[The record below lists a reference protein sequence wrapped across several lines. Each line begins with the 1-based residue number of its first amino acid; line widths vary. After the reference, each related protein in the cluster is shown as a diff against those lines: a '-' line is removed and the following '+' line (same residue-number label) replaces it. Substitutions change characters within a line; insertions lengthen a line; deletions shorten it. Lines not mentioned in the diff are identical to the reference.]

1 METNE
6 IFGYLGVAPES
17 DGGQPGQGG
26 TADPQAQSGAAPGEQ
41 GQPAGER
48 GQSAG
53 IAAPAASQGAQGEQQ
68 GGQAPGGQGGQ
79 QEGTTAGGRP
89 AMSPEQRARNAQ
101 RRRQQET
108 QAAVQRALQ
117 EERQRQE
124 QNLADIFRE
133 IGLRDGKGQPIT
145 NVEELRSWKQAADLA
160 RVQKELK
167 SGTLSADGLSALVR
181 EALRQSGQIQNGPEG
196 GAPRQT
202 SEAFAEE
209 GGGARERGETQR
221 TAGAS
226 GEDFGP
232 TTVTQEQVDQELAEI
247 HRLDPSVETLED
259 IMGMDT
265 RDAFVAAVRRG
276 NSFLDAFRLANF
288 DRLQESRR
296 QETAQR
302 AAQAERNRTR
312 SKEHMTATGTR
323 GEGSV
328 AVPTETLEL
337 YRQLMPKATDAEI
350 SAHYN
355 RTIKDIK

>member
-1 METNE
+1 MARMEIWMGRANTGKSLRVLE
-6 IFGYLGVAPES
+6 KIRDLGDS
-17 DGGQPGQGG
+17 GGGQLLLVPEHATYQAELDLCRVCGD
-26 TADPQAQSGAAPGEQ
+26 TASRHGEVLSFRLLASRVLARTGGAAD
-41 GQPAGER
+41 
-48 GQSAG
+48 
-53 IAAPAASQGAQGEQQ
+53 
-68 GGQAPGGQGGQ
+68 
-79 QEGTTAGGRP
+79 GTLDAGGKLL
-89 AMSPEQRARNAQ
+89 MM
-101 RRRQQET
+101 
-108 QAAVQRALQ
+108 QRALQ

-133 IGLRDGKGQPIT
+133 IGLRDSKGQPIT

-181 EALRQSGQIQNGPEG
+181 EALRQSGQIQTGS
-196 GAPRQT
+196 AP
-202 SEAFAEE
+202 
-209 GGGARERGETQR
+209 
-221 TAGAS
+221 TAGQKQDGVS
-226 GEDFGP
+226 ERP
-232 TTVTQEQVDQELAEI
+232 TAEAGGQTGSPGGQQRNQERQVPQEQVDQELAEI

-328 AVPTETLEL
+328 AVPAETLEL

-355 RTIKDIK
+355 KTLHDFK

>member
-6 IFGYLGVAPES
+6 IFGYLGGAPES
-17 DGGQPGQGG
+17 DGGQPGQSG
-26 TADPQAQSGAAPGEQ
+26 TADPQGQSGATAGEQ
-41 GQPAGER
+41 GQPAGE
-48 GQSAG
+48 S
-53 IAAPAASQGAQGEQQ
+53 SQGAGSTMPTASQREH
-68 GGQAPGGQGGQ
+68 GGQASSGQVEQ
-79 QEGTTAGGRP
+79 QEGAMAGGRP

-108 QAAVQRALQ
+108 QAAIQRAVQ

-133 IGLRDGKGQPIT
+133 IGLRDSKGQPIT

-181 EALRQSGQIQNGPEG
+181 EALRQSGQIQTGS
-196 GAPRQT
+196 AH
-202 SEAFAEE
+202 
-209 GGGARERGETQR
+209 
-221 TAGAS
+221 TAGQKQDGVS
-226 GEDFGP
+226 ERP
-232 TTVTQEQVDQELAEI
+232 TAEAGGQTGSPCGQQRNQERQVTQEQVDQELAEI
-247 HRLDPSVETLED
+247 HRLDPSVETMED

-288 DRLQESRR
+288 DRLQEGR
-296 QETAQR
+296 QQEAAQR

-328 AVPTETLEL
+328 AVPKATLEL
-337 YRQLMPKATDAEI
+337 YHQLMPKATDAEI

>member
-17 DGGQPGQGG
+17 DGGQPGQSG
-26 TADPQAQSGAAPGEQ
+26 TADPQGQSGAAVNVLE
-41 GQPAGER
+41 QPAGER
-48 GQSAG
+48 SQGAG
-53 IAAPAASQGAQGEQQ
+53 SAAPTASQGEQ
-68 GGQAPGGQGGQ
+68 GGQASSGQVEQ
-79 QEGTTAGGRP
+79 QEGAMAGGRP

-133 IGLRDGKGQPIT
+133 IGLRDSKGQPIT

-181 EALRQSGQIQNGPEG
+181 EALRQSGQIQTGS
-196 GAPRQT
+196 AP
-202 SEAFAEE
+202 
-209 GGGARERGETQR
+209 
-221 TAGAS
+221 TAGQKQDGVS
-226 GEDFGP
+226 ERP
-232 TTVTQEQVDQELAEI
+232 TAEAGGQTGSPGGQQRNQERQVTQEQVDQELAEI

-328 AVPTETLEL
+328 AVPAETLEL

-355 RTIKDIK
+355 KTLHDFK

>member
-26 TADPQAQSGAAPGEQ
+26 TADPQGQSGATANVQE
-41 GQPAGER
+41 QPAGELSQ
-48 GQSAG
+48 GAG
-53 IAAPAASQGAQGEQQ
+53 STTPTASQRAQGEQ
-68 GGQAPGGQGGQ
+68 GGQASSGQVEQ
-79 QEGTTAGGRP
+79 QEGAMAGGRP

-108 QAAVQRALQ
+108 QVAIQRAVQ

-133 IGLRDGKGQPIT
+133 IGLRDSKGQPIT

-181 EALRQSGQIQNGPEG
+181 EALRQSGQIQTGS
-196 GAPRQT
+196 AP
-202 SEAFAEE
+202 
-209 GGGARERGETQR
+209 
-221 TAGAS
+221 TAGQKQDGVS
-226 GEDFGP
+226 EWP
-232 TTVTQEQVDQELAEI
+232 TAEAGGQTGSPGGQQRNQERQVTQEQVDQELAEI

-328 AVPTETLEL
+328 AVPAETLEL

-355 RTIKDIK
+355 KTLHDFK

>member
-6 IFGYLGVAPES
+6 IFGYLGGAPES
-17 DGGQPGQGG
+17 DGGQPGQSG
-26 TADPQAQSGAAPGEQ
+26 TADPQGQSGATAGEQ
-41 GQPAGER
+41 GQPAGESSQ
-48 GQSAG
+48 GAG
-53 IAAPAASQGAQGEQQ
+53 STTPTASQGEQ
-68 GGQAPGGQGGQ
+68 GGQASSGQVEQ
-79 QEGTTAGGRP
+79 QEGAMAGGRP

-133 IGLRDGKGQPIT
+133 IGLRDSKGQPIT

-181 EALRQSGQIQNGPEG
+181 EALRQSGQIQTGS
-196 GAPRQT
+196 AH
-202 SEAFAEE
+202 
-209 GGGARERGETQR
+209 
-221 TAGAS
+221 TAGQKQDGVS
-226 GEDFGP
+226 ERP
-232 TTVTQEQVDQELAEI
+232 TAEAGGQTGSPGGQQRNQERQVTQEQVDQELAEI
-247 HRLDPSVETLED
+247 HRLDPSVETMED

-288 DRLQESRR
+288 DRLQEGR
-296 QETAQR
+296 QQEAAQR

-328 AVPTETLEL
+328 AVPKATLEL
-337 YRQLMPKATDAEI
+337 YHQLMPKATDAEI

>member
-17 DGGQPGQGG
+17 DDGQPGQGG
-26 TADPQAQSGAAPGEQ
+26 TADPQGQSGAAANVQE
-41 GQPAGER
+41 QPAGELSQ
-48 GQSAG
+48 GAG
-53 IAAPAASQGAQGEQQ
+53 STTPTASQRAQGEQ
-68 GGQAPGGQGGQ
+68 GGQASSGQVEQ
-79 QEGTTAGGRP
+79 QEGAMAGGRP

-133 IGLRDGKGQPIT
+133 IGLRDSKGQPIT
-145 NVEELRSWKQAADLA
+145 NVEELRSWKQAVDLA

-181 EALRQSGQIQNGPEG
+181 EALRQSGQIQTGS
-196 GAPRQT
+196 AP
-202 SEAFAEE
+202 
-209 GGGARERGETQR
+209 
-221 TAGAS
+221 TAGQKQDGVS
-226 GEDFGP
+226 ERP
-232 TTVTQEQVDQELAEI
+232 TAEAGGQTGSPGGQQRNQERQVTQEQVDQELAEI

-328 AVPTETLEL
+328 AVPAETLEL

-355 RTIKDIK
+355 KTLHDFK

>member
-17 DGGQPGQGG
+17 DSGQPGQGG
-26 TADPQAQSGAAPGEQ
+26 TADPQGQSGAAVNVQE
-41 GQPAGER
+41 QPAGER
-48 GQSAG
+48 SQGAG
-53 IAAPAASQGAQGEQQ
+53 STAPTASQGAQGEQ
-68 GGQAPGGQGGQ
+68 GGQASNGQVEQ
-79 QEGTTAGGRP
+79 REGTMAGGRP

-133 IGLRDGKGQPIT
+133 IGLRDSKGQPIT

-181 EALRQSGQIQNGPEG
+181 EALRQSGKIQNGS
-196 GAPRQT
+196 AP
-202 SEAFAEE
+202 
-209 GGGARERGETQR
+209 
-221 TAGAS
+221 TAGQKQDGVS
-226 GEDFGP
+226 ERP
-232 TTVTQEQVDQELAEI
+232 TAEAGGQTGSPGGQQRNQERQVTQEQVDQELAEI